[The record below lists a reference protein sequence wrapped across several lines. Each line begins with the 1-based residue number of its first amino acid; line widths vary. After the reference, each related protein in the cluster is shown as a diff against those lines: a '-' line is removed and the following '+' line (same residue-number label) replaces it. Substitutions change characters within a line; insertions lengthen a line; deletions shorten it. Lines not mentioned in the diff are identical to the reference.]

1 MFIIIIFNIL
11 PSENRWFIT
20 NVEYVSNNS
29 DIRSVKSGP
38 IIYPELTWEYTDDV
52 EDGELTWK
60 TDETFKMTLTYS
72 NPVLFSGLALYGI
85 LLAGISVFGLM
96 IVLVPAMGRK

>member
-1 MFIIIIFNIL
+1 M
-11 PSENRWFIT
+11 
-20 NVEYVSNNS
+20 YVSNTS
-29 DIRSVKSGP
+29 DIRSVMSGP

-52 EDGELTWK
+52 EDGELTWNK
-60 TDETFKMTLTYS
+60 EETFKMTLTYS

-85 LLAGISVFGLM
+85 LLAGLSICGLM